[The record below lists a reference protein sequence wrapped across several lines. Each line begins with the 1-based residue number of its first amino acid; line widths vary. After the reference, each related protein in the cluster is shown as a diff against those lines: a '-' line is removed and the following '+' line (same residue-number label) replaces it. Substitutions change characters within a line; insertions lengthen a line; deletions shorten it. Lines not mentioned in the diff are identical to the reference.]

1 MNIALIGY
9 GRMGR
14 AVEKAALERG
24 HGIVLRVDLG
34 NDSDLNE
41 ASAKGID
48 VAVEF
53 TGPESAFGNVM
64 RCLALGVPVVCG
76 STGWLDRY
84 DLAVAECDARG
95 GSFLYAS
102 NFSVGVNIL
111 FSLNRHLARLM
122 AGRPEYTACITEV
135 HHTQKK
141 DAPSG
146 TALSLAQQI
155 LEEIP
160 DINAWVEGDTR
171 DRESLGIVS
180 ERRDPF
186 PGLHRVSYRS
196 SIDDI
201 EIVHNAHSREGFALG
216 AVLAAEY
223 IARRKGVFG
232 MSEVL
237 GVG

>member
-1 MNIALIGY
+1 MNIALVGY
-9 GRMGR
+9 GKMGR
-14 AVEKAALERG
+14 VIEKVAVERG
-24 HGIVLRVDLG
+24 HEIGLRIDVD
-34 NDSDLNE
+34 NAADLNE
-41 ASAKGID
+41 VSAAGID
-48 VAVEF
+48 AAVEF
-53 TGPESAFGNVM
+53 TGPDSAFGNVM
-64 RCLALGVPVVCG
+64 RCLAIGLPVVCG

-84 DLAVAECDARG
+84 DLAVAECEARG

-122 AGRPEYTACITEV
+122 ADRPEYSVGITEV

-146 TALSLAQQI
+146 TALSLAEQI
-155 LEEIP
+155 LEEMP
-160 DINAWVEGDTR
+160 RLEGWVEGATD
-171 DRESLGIVS
+171 DKSSLGIVS

-237 GVG
+237 GMG

>member
-1 MNIALIGY
+1 MNIALVGY
-9 GRMGR
+9 GKMGR
-14 AVEKAALERG
+14 AIEKVAIERG
-24 HGIVLRVDLG
+24 HAIALRIDIG
-34 NDSDLNE
+34 NAADLNE
-41 ASAKGID
+41 ASAAGID
-48 VAVEF
+48 AAIEF
-53 TGPESAFGNVM
+53 TGPDSAFGNVM
-64 RCLALGVPVVCG
+64 RCLALGLPVVCG

-84 DLAVAECDARG
+84 DLAVAECEARG
-95 GSFLYAS
+95 GSLLYAS

-122 AGRPEYTACITEV
+122 TDRSEYSVGITEV

-146 TALSLAQQI
+146 TALTLAEQI
-155 LEEIP
+155 IAELP
-160 DINAWVEGDTR
+160 HLKGWVDGETD
-171 DRESLGIVS
+171 DKESLGIVS

-196 SIDDI
+196 AIDDI

-216 AVLAAEY
+216 AVIAAEY

-237 GVG
+237 GMG